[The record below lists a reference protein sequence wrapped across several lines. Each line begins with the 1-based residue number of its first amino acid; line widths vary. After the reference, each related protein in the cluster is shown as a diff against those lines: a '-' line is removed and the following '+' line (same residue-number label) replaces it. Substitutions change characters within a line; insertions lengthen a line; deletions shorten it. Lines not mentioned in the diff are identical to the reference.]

1 MSELT
6 SAEDV
11 IQFWFEEIEVK
22 QWWVKDERFDRHII
36 ERFGHTHARAAS
48 CELDD
53 WRQSPRGRLA
63 EVIVLDQFSRNIYRD
78 RPESFASDPLAL
90 ALAQVAIAV
99 GTDREL
105 DSQQQRCFL
114 YMPYMHSE
122 SAEVHRTA
130 VQLFTDL
137 GEESNLDFELQH
149 QSIIERFGRYPHR
162 NEILRRQSSEPEVA
176 FLSQP
181 GSSF

>member
-1 MSELT
+1 VSELT
-6 SAEDV
+6 TAEDV
-11 IQFWFEEIEVK
+11 IKFWFEEIEVK
-22 QWWVKDERFDRHII
+22 QWWVKDARLDRHIA
-36 ERFGHTHARAAS
+36 ERFGQTHARAAR
-48 CELDD
+48 CELHR
-53 WRQSPRGRLA
+53 WRQSSRGRLA

-90 ALAQVAIAV
+90 ALAQVAVAA
-99 GTDREL
+99 GADRAL

-114 YMPYMHSE
+114 YMPYMHCE

-137 GEESNLDFELQH
+137 GEESNLDFELRH

-162 NEILRRQSSEPEVA
+162 NEILGRQSSESEVE